1 MKYIIIGIIATLL
14 IPPFIIAVPTFFET
28 RFDIIAFLEEV
39 WDIFKNVFIVMLAVC
54 SVFFGIFMICKG
66 IELIYGV

>member
-14 IPPFIIAVPTFFET
+14 IPPFIIAAPTFFET
-28 RFDIIAFLEEV
+28 RFDIIAFLEDA
-39 WDIFKNVFIVMLAVC
+39 WDAFKDVFIMMLAIC
-54 SVFFGIFMICKG
+54 SVIFGILMIWKG